1 MASKNPAPELFD
13 DGTGEPDAKRG
24 SPDSIAEEPGF
35 PRNTTGDLAF
45 PWTTKEEE
53 DLDFMKTKTWSC
65 CNPGRDS
72 PDQVLPTITQK
83 VEHAGAVYKVA
94 MVMDQ
99 RYLYVVKK
107 DMEAGTLWRC
117 RREVVCRAVTEF
129 HVEICPDTHAPY
141 AFIKT
146 DDRRIST
153 YWLTEHLPFRE

>member
-1 MASKNPAPELFD
+1 MASKNPAPELFED
-13 DGTGEPDAKRG
+13 IVDACEPKAKRG
-24 SPDSIAEEPGF
+24 SPDS
-35 PRNTTGDLAF
+35 LAGELEF
-45 PWTTKEEE
+45 PWTTEEEE
-53 DLDFMKTKTWSC
+53 DLDFMATRTWSC

-72 PDQVLPTITQK
+72 PDQELPTITQK
-83 VEHAGAVYKVA
+83 LEHAGAVYKVA

-129 HVEICPDTHAPY
+129 HVEICSVTHAPY

-153 YWLTEHLPFRE
+153 YWLTEHLPYRE